1 MKKTFILDTNVLLHD
16 INSIYAFED
25 NDIVI
30 PMVVIE
36 ELDRFKSEA
45 DTRGK
50 NARMVSRALDALRG
64 KGRLNEGV
72 PLPKGGS
79 LKIELNKP
87 GSLPQVF
94 SVDKSDNAIL
104 NIAHT
109 LAKKE
114 GSYKKNQSP
123 VIVVTKDINMR
134 LKAEALGLAAQDY
147 ITDKV
152 NLDELYTGTAELELP
167 ADQIDAFYRDKQLV
181 LPKDTYFPN
190 QFLILKAH
198 EGSKQSAIGRVSNN
212 GQSLLKPL
220 SSQEPVAWG
229 IKPLNKEQRFAME
242 LLLDDSLD
250 IVTLVGTAG
259 TGKTLITLATGL
271 QRTMDENAYRRMVVC
286 RSIVPVGKDLGFLP
300 GTKEEKLDPW
310 MGAIYDNLS
319 FLADR
324 KNPEEGEEKAHYL
337 LDSGKIEIASIS
349 HMRGRSLPNQ
359 YMIVDDAQNLTPHE
373 MKTILT
379 RAGEGTKIIVT
390 GDPYQIDTPYLDV
403 ESNGLT
409 YTVDRLKGQPSYG
422 HITFTKTERS
432 RLADMASKL
441 L

>member
-16 INSIYAFED
+16 VNSIYAFED
-25 NDIVI
+25 NDVVI

-36 ELDRFKSEA
+36 ELDNFKSEG

-50 NARMVSRALDALRG
+50 NARIVSRELDALREN
-64 KGRLNEGV
+64 GRLNEGV
-72 PLPKGGS
+72 QLPKGGT
-79 LKIELNKP
+79 LKIELDKP
-87 GSLPQVF
+87 NILPQVF
-94 SVDKSDNAIL
+94 SFNKSDNSIL
-104 NIAHT
+104 NIAYT
-109 LAKKE
+109 MAKKE
-114 GSYKKNQSP
+114 GSYKKTQSP
-123 VIVVTKDINMR
+123 VFVVTKDINMR
-134 LKAEALGLAAQDY
+134 LKAEALGLSAQDY
-147 ITDKV
+147 TSDKV
-152 NLDELYTGTAELELP
+152 NYDELYTGVAEVEVDP
-167 ADQIDAFYRDKQLV
+167 GQIDAFYHDKKLA
-181 LPKDTYFPN
+181 LEKGLYFPN
-190 QFLILKAH
+190 QFLILKAND
-198 EGSKQSAIGRVSNN
+198 GSKKSAMGRVANTGEN
-212 GQSLLKPL
+212 VLKPL
-220 SSQEPVAWG
+220 AAQDPVAWS

-300 GTKEEKLDPW
+300 GTKEEKLEAW
-310 MGAIYDNLS
+310 MGAIYDNLA

-324 KNPEEGEEKAHYL
+324 KNPDEGEEKAHYL
-337 LDSGKIEIASIS
+337 LDSGKIEIASVT
-349 HMRGRSLPNQ
+349 HMRGRSLPGQ

-379 RAGEGTKIIVT
+379 RAGEGTKIVVT
-390 GDPYQIDTPYLDV
+390 GDPYQIDTPYLDI

-409 YTVDRLKGQPSYG
+409 YLVDRLKGQPTHG

-432 RLADMASKL
+432 RLADLASKL